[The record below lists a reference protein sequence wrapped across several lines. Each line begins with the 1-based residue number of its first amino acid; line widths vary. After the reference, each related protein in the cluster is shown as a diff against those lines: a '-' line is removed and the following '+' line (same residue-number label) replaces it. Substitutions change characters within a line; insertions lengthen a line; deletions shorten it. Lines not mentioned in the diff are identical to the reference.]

1 VPRVPLPPSAG
12 RHPARQQ
19 LQTERLSAVTV
30 LDWILVAI
38 LALSSACTIAL
49 VGKERRPITP
59 GTAAVSVLINVGLI
73 FWIALW

>member
-1 VPRVPLPPSAG
+1 
-12 RHPARQQ
+12 
-19 LQTERLSAVTV
+19 VTV